1 MALVTGFVGS
11 PEPWQADVRPVER
24 LAWSAHIEHVA
35 TWVDQQ
41 TDPAG
46 FGDLFR
52 CLTSGRCVHGAIV
65 FRDRIRDKDKNPSFS
80 AKQLR
85 VTDERHSRDEPRLRR
100 RGRICNSR
108 ANRLSVTK
116 ARQKS

>member
-65 FRDRIRDKDKNPSFS
+65 FRDRIRDKDKDPSFS
-80 AKQLR
+80 AKQP
-85 VTDERHSRDEPRLRR
+85 RDAAIDDMCPAGGIGWRLRR
-100 RGRICNSR
+100 RCACAERR
-108 ANRLSVTK
+108 E
-116 ARQKS
+116 